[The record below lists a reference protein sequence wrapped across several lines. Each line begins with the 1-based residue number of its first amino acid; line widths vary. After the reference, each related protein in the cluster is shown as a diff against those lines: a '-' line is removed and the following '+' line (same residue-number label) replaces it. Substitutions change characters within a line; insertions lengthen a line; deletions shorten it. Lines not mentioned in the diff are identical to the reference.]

1 MTGLLNSLTQIAL
14 LRKDPGGLPSSGA
27 SVVVFTLGY
36 VAADILVGQAG
47 HFRAV
52 LPRSALELALTL
64 PFFWLLLALTRRTHR
79 FAQTV
84 NATFGVYILAAPVLA
99 LLLLP
104 MRTSGPFTLLATAVY
119 TGIAIWYILVVGYVF
134 KCALDTQLV
143 TGFAIA
149 VAWILGTRAVSN
161 LFFGPVS

>member
-14 LRKDPGGLPSSGA
+14 LRKDPGGLPSSAA
-27 SVVVFTLGY
+27 SVVVFTLAY
-36 VAADILVGQAG
+36 VAADVLIGQAG

-52 LPRSALELALTL
+52 LPRSGLELALTL

-84 NATFGVYILAAPVLA
+84 NATFGVYVLAAPLLA
-99 LLLLP
+99 MLLLP
-104 MRTSGPFTLLATAVY
+104 MRMSGPFTLLATAVY

-161 LFFGPVS
+161 VFFGPVS

>member
-14 LRKDPGGLPSSGA
+14 LRKDPGSLPSSAA
-27 SVVVFTLGY
+27 SVAVFTLGY
-36 VAADILVGQAG
+36 VAADVLIGTAG

-52 LPRSALELALTL
+52 LPRSLLELALTL

-84 NATFGVYILAAPVLA
+84 NATFGVYVLAAPLLA
-99 LLLLP
+99 MLLLP
-104 MRTSGPFTLLATAVY
+104 MRLNGPFTLLATAVY

-149 VAWILGTRAVSN
+149 VAWILGSRAVSN
-161 LFFGPVS
+161 VFFGPVA

>member
-14 LRKDPGGLPSSGA
+14 LRKDPGGLPSSAA
-27 SVVVFTLGY
+27 SVVVFTTGY
-36 VAADILVGQAG
+36 VAADVLIGLAG
-47 HFRAV
+47 NFRAV

-64 PFFWLLLALTRRTHR
+64 PFFWLLLALTHRAHR

-84 NATFGVYILAAPVLA
+84 NAAFGVYVLIAPALAV
-99 LLLLP
+99 LLLP
-104 MRTSGPFTLLATAVY
+104 MRMNGPFTLFATAIY

-134 KCALDTQLV
+134 KCALDTHLV

-149 VAWILGTRAVSN
+149 IAWILGTRAVSN
-161 LFFGPVS
+161 AFFGPVS

>member
-14 LRKDPGGLPSSGA
+14 LRKDPGGLPSSAA

-36 VAADILVGQAG
+36 VAADVLIGKAG

-52 LPRSALELALTL
+52 LPRSALELAITL

-84 NATFGVYILAAPVLA
+84 NATFGVYMLAAPLLA
-99 LLLLP
+99 MLLFP
-104 MRTSGPFTLLATAVY
+104 MRMSGPFTLLATAVY
-119 TGIAIWYILVVGYVF
+119 SGIAIWYILVVGYVF
-134 KCALDTQLV
+134 KCALDTKLV

-149 VAWILGTRAVSN
+149 VAWILGSRAVSN
-161 LFFGPVS
+161 LFFGAVS